1 MVSVYLYH
9 RQEEADN
16 SAASSISCG
25 RPSSQCKCIAQNN
38 VSVSVS
44 SIARRSSIS
53 VCARFR
59 GQPGPHHV
67 SVCLLASGHQ
77 DSCKAT
83 QEEKTFVGAHLHWST
98 WVGMGGILILLT
110 GVAFQTFKQTATSP
124 FSWNDCNRLAW
135 RKFLTIIVTITV
147 IVLTNSA
154 VHLALQPEGSF

>member
-77 DSCKAT
+77 DSGK
-83 QEEKTFVGAHLHWST
+83 
-98 WVGMGGILILLT
+98 
-110 GVAFQTFKQTATSP
+110 
-124 FSWNDCNRLAW
+124 
-135 RKFLTIIVTITV
+135 
-147 IVLTNSA
+147 
-154 VHLALQPEGSF
+154 ALQRRKKHLQMSWAKTPGADL

>member
-77 DSCKAT
+77 DSCKA
-83 QEEKTFVGAHLHWST
+83 QKLLQLSQAWKQFLDFK
-98 WVGMGGILILLT
+98 LIVNKKLLQHGWDQQCGEAVIKIAVKHQFKRKRLLPECSSPWPGLLT
-110 GVAFQTFKQTATSP
+110 
-124 FSWNDCNRLAW
+124 DL
-135 RKFLTIIVTITV
+135 
-147 IVLTNSA
+147 
-154 VHLALQPEGSF
+154 

>member
-83 QEEKTFVGAHLHWST
+83 QEEKTFVGAHLHRST
-98 WVGMGGILILLT
+98 WVGMGWDTHSVDWCRFSNIQANSNLAFLLE
-110 GVAFQTFKQTATSP
+110 
-124 FSWNDCNRLAW
+124 RLLPSCLEEVSDYH
-135 RKFLTIIVTITV
+135 R
-147 IVLTNSA
+147 
-154 VHLALQPEGSF
+154 HHHHHCPD